1 MKKRLSLALAII
13 SISVFAACSPTPSQP
28 VLTSNSDLI
37 ATMVAET
44 LTAFPSATSLPSL
57 TPTPSSTPSP
67 TSTNTPTPF
76 VLPSIPDGWA
86 TYTNYQYGIALAHPN
101 LFNCQQN
108 CGVSFVIPGDSESV
122 VNFAVENTMGGG
134 DAPFD
139 GFSIA
144 VFPNNDNQSFV
155 DYINQIKQLLP
166 EHPMFGGLPINETN
180 VTVGGQLGTMLS
192 VGDSGSIAGVYVP
205 FPNDRRIL
213 IISRGEQK
221 PGSFEKTFERILS
234 TFVFIR

>member
-28 VLTSNSDLI
+28 DLI

-86 TYTNYQYGIALAHPN
+86 TYTNYQYGFALAHPN

-108 CGVSFVIPGDSESV
+108 CGVIPGDSESV
-122 VNFAVENTMGGG
+122 VNFAVESTMMEGT